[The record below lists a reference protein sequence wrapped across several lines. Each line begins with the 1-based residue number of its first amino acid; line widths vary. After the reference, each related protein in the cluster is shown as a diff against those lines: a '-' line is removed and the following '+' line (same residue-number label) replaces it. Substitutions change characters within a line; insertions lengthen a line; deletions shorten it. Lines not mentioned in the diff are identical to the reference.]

1 MQTSASRYKQFS
13 LLISKFRRAVQH
25 FVGSDGG
32 WCFVEGVPRKGLY
45 GGYMRGWA
53 VKQPAQ
59 AAFNVP
65 LKRGCVAAS
74 CCCCCSDPAATTI
87 ATTSTTTTTIT
98 TSTSGSETKAIKATA
113 TTPSQNILRSE
124 AEEQR
129 EKSQTKWYKKKGGN
143 TKQTAHCPPF
153 YIIIIFVY
161 FRLKGSEKSLKS
173 IEKLSLHILNP

>member
-87 ATTSTTTTTIT
+87 ATTSTTT
-98 TSTSGSETKAIKATA
+98 STSGSETKAIKATA

-129 EKSQTKWYKKKGGN
+129 EKSQTKWYKKRGGIPN
-143 TKQTAHCPPF
+143 K
-153 YIIIIFVY
+153 
-161 FRLKGSEKSLKS
+161 
-173 IEKLSLHILNP
+173 LHIARHFILLLFLCIFA